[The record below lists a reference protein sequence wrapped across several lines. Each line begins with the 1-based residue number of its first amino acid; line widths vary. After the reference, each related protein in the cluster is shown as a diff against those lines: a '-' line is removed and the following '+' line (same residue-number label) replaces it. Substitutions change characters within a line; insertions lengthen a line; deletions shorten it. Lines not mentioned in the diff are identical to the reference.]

1 VVCLGS
7 VFYHISATAEY
18 IYEELCSRNQVLKHS
33 ISMKKLARKLSLRK
47 DKSNTSSQTS
57 SRKASEAVPE
67 EPKQQTETK
76 QLSNMSGGLP
86 KSYKAAV
93 VVGEKK
99 PLEIQELPM
108 PELKD
113 GEIII
118 KVKACGVC
126 GSDHHVL
133 QGDFGPP

>member
-1 VVCLGS
+1 
-7 VFYHISATAEY
+7 
-18 IYEELCSRNQVLKHS
+18 
-33 ISMKKLARKLSLRK
+33 M
-47 DKSNTSSQTS
+47 
-57 SRKASEAVPE
+57 PE
-67 EPKQQTETK
+67 EPQQQIETK
-76 QLSNMSGGLP
+76 QSIKMSGGLP

-108 PELKD
+108 PEVKD
-113 GEIII
+113 GEIIV

-133 QGDFGPP
+133 QGDFGPPYV